1 VTDVIDGTDPTDD
14 AGPADRAGTGTG
26 GMVRVGI
33 VGAGLIATRHADA
46 LAGFPDATVVAV
58 ADPDLERARALAA
71 RTSARAYRTVAE
83 MTGEEEL
90 DALYTCVPPFAHGE
104 PEETAVRL
112 GLPLFV
118 EKPLAADWR
127 TAAEIGEM
135 VLASGVVT
143 GTGYHLRCL
152 DTVVEARQRLGDR
165 VPGLV
170 TGHWFGTVPPAA
182 WWVRRDQSGGQ
193 LVEQATH
200 VVDLARFLVG
210 EVTSVFAVGSSHGHC
225 PQGDIDE
232 TSAAVLRFASGA
244 VGSLSATCLSTEKR
258 VGLEIVAPD
267 LALGVSESHLTVH
280 DPGGVTVREAVVD
293 PKVAVDRDF
302 IDAVKGDAPAT
313 RVPYEEA
320 LRSHRVA
327 CALAESAIAGRPV
340 ELPGD
345 DAGAVPPSPGGQ
357 LSPASS

>member
-1 VTDVIDGTDPTDD
+1 VTDETEVTD
-14 AGPADRAGTGTG
+14 AA
-26 GMVRVGI
+26 VRVGI
-33 VGAGLIATRHADA
+33 VGAGLIGARHADA

-58 ADPDLERARALAA
+58 ADPDVARARALAD
-71 RTSARAYRTVAE
+71 RCGARAHRTVAE
-83 MTGEEEL
+83 MTRHEEL
-90 DALYTCVPPFAHGE
+90 DALYVCAPPFARGE

-135 VLASGVVT
+135 VLASGLVT

-152 DTVVEARQRLGDR
+152 DTVAEARQRLGDR

-170 TGHWFGTVPPAA
+170 TGHWFGPVPPSP
-182 WWVRRDQSGGQ
+182 WWVRRDRSGGQ

-200 VVDLARFLVG
+200 VVDLARFLAG
-210 EVTSVFAVGSSHGHC
+210 EVTTVCAVGSSHGHC
-225 PQGDIDE
+225 PHGDIDE
-232 TSAAVLRFASGA
+232 VSAAVLRFASGA

-258 VGLEIVAPD
+258 VALEVVAPE
-267 LALGVSESHLTVH
+267 LALEVSETHLTVRE
-280 DPGGVTVREAVVD
+280 PAGTTVRPARVD

-302 IDAVKGDAPAT
+302 VDAVRGRAPAT

-327 CALAESAIAGRPV
+327 CALAESARAGHPV
-340 ELPGD
+340 DLPGD
-345 DAGAVPPSPGGQ
+345 HDRSDGSDRPDRSDRSAPVGPSGPF
-357 LSPASS
+357 SPASS